1 MSKRK
6 ITVNKKAKNWQDRYP
21 MISCTWLDILSDS
34 SWQSLEGCKKA
45 KLPICV
51 TKGHLLTQTKGV
63 TRIFGDYS
71 LADEETGKIEEIGNS
86 TIIPNSV
93 IVEIKK
99 IVDKG

>member
-6 ITVNKKAKNWQDRYP
+6 ITVNKKSKNWQDRYP

-34 SWQSLEGCKKA
+34 SWQSIDQLLKSNLA
-45 KLPICV
+45 TCV
-51 TKGHLLTQTKGV
+51 TKGHLLSQAKGV

-71 LADEETGKIEEIGNS
+71 ANEKGEIEEIGNT

-93 IVEIKK
+93 IVK
-99 IVDKG
+99 IQKI